1 MKKRITAGLLAVWM
15 MLLSVFTG
23 FVPGMTAYAAGTT
36 LIIHYGGRS
45 DNSYDGWNLWIWED
59 GKDGQQV
66 SFTGEDSFGK
76 VAVYQSN
83 AAPAKIGFIVRLNE
97 WEDKDVSE
105 DRFVTMENEV
115 MEIWVTSGEAEFAT
129 EAPEGAESYD
139 FAAMEEE
146 RLNLYEKEEAVKLN
160 VHYFNFA
167 ETYDADTVEAYV
179 WTGDEVGGS
188 YPYTKTDDFGAVFQV
203 GLLPE
208 NGVAAAGIRIYQNGE
223 PDAISDRS
231 VDLTKAVDNVLDVYL
246 VEGNPNIW
254 YSADEVNYN
263 PVVAD
268 AYFGETTSK
277 QIIFTLSQPI
287 DTADETEGSRFTVT
301 DENGT
306 TYPIVKVWSE
316 KPRVEKT
323 AYLIMKEPLDL
334 SRTYTIERE
343 GFEGMEVSMRKVIGS
358 EYFDEAFAYDGDDL
372 GAVYSKES
380 TRFRVWAPVAA
391 EVSLN
396 LYEAGDGDNLM
407 ETIPMQA
414 DEKGTWVYEKQGDL
428 NGVYYTYSVKNG
440 DTVNETVDL
449 YARST
454 GVNGNRGMI
463 LDLDAT
469 DPEGFAEDK
478 RPEFGNDTDA
488 VIYEL
493 HIRDLSSDASSG
505 IQNTGKFLGLTET
518 GTTNS
523 DGLAT
528 GLDHMKDLG
537 ITHVQLQPSYDYAT
551 IDETKLDSNQF
562 NWGYDPKNYNVP
574 EGSYSTDPYNGE
586 VRVKEMKE
594 MVQTL
599 HENGIRVIMDVVY
612 NHTYNTEESWF
623 QKTVPD
629 YYYRKNGDNYS
640 NASGCGNETASERA
654 MMRKY
659 MVESVVYWAEEYHI
673 DGFRFDLMGIHDM
686 DTMMAIREA
695 LNEVDPTIIIYGE
708 GWTSGEAAIDS
719 SRQAT
724 KNHTY
729 LMDRVGA
736 FSDDIRDGIKGNV
749 FDALDKG
756 FVNGKEGMEESIK
769 FSVAGATENG
779 QVDLSAH
786 EKSDNFWSGQPGQS
800 INYVSCHDN
809 LTLWDKL
816 AISNADDTEE
826 DRIKMNKLA
835 SAIMYTAQGVP
846 FMQAGEEMLRTKPSD
861 SSSTGFDENSYC
873 SPDSTN
879 SLKWDNKGNVL
890 DVYEYY
896 KGLIAF
902 RKAHGALRMTAAEEI
917 QNNLKFVDGVDANVV
932 AYTIENSP
940 NGEIAEELFVVY
952 NANKEPVSVSLPEGE
967 WEIYIN
973 GEKAGCEKLGT
984 AQGSV
989 EVEGISA
996 MVLTKGSFGNAQA
1009 VADTK
1014 EDAEGTEQTSGQA
1027 AESKGN
1033 GIVSTVLICAGVVLL
1048 AVAVVL
1054 GIRNKKGK
1062 KKD

>member
-1 MKKRITAGLLAVWM
+1 MRKRITAGLMGILMVFMAVF
-15 MLLSVFTG
+15 SS
-23 FVPGMTAYAAGTT
+23 FVPATVSYAAGTT
-36 LIIHYGGRS
+36 LIIHYGGRA
-45 DNSYDGWNLWIWED
+45 DGNYDGWNLWIWED

-83 AAPAKIGFIVRLNE
+83 ATPSKIGFIVRLNE
-97 WEDKDVSE
+97 WEEKDVSD
-105 DRFVTMENEV
+105 DRFVTMEKEV
-115 MEIWVTSGEAEFAT
+115 MEIWVTSGEAEFVT

-146 RLNLYEKEEAVKLN
+146 RLNLYNKEDAIKLN
-160 VHYFNFA
+160 VHYYNFD
-167 ETYDADTVEAYV
+167 EKYDADTVEAYA

-188 YPYTKTDDFGAVFQV
+188 YPYVETDDFGAVFQV
-203 GLLPE
+203 GLMPE
-208 NGVAAAGIRIYQNGE
+208 DGITTAGIRIYQNGE
-223 PDAISDRS
+223 ADAVSDRAI
-231 VDLTKAVDNVLDVYL
+231 DLTKAVDNVLDVYM
-246 VEGNPNIW
+246 VEGNPALW
-254 YSADEVNYN
+254 YDASEVNYN

-277 QIIFTLSQPI
+277 QIIFTLSSPI
-287 DTADETEGSRFTVT
+287 DTADTTEGSKFTVT
-301 DENGT
+301 DQDGT

-316 KPRVEKT
+316 SPKVEKT

-334 SRTYTIERE
+334 SKTYTIERE
-343 GFEGMEVSMRKVIGS
+343 GFEGCEVSMRKVIGS
-358 EYFDEAFAYDGDDL
+358 TYFDEAFAYDGDDL
-372 GAVYSKES
+372 GAVYTKES
-380 TRFRVWAPVAA
+380 TKFRVWAPTAS

-396 LYEAGDGDNLM
+396 LYEKGDGDNLM

-414 DEKGTWVYEKQGDL
+414 DVKGTWICEKTGDL
-428 NGVYYTYSVKNG
+428 NGVYYTYSVKIG

-454 GVNGNRGMI
+454 GVNGDRGMI

-469 DPEGFAEDK
+469 DPEGFENDV
-478 RPEFGNDTDA
+478 RPEFVNATDA
-488 VIYEL
+488 VVYEL

-523 DGLAT
+523 EGLPT

-537 ITHVQLQPSYDYAT
+537 ITHVQILPSFDYASV
-551 IDETKLDSNQF
+551 DETKLDSNQF

-599 HENGIRVIMDVVY
+599 HENDIRVIMDVVY
-612 NHTYNTEESWF
+612 NHTYNAEASWF

-629 YYYRKNGDNYS
+629 YYYRKNGDNFS

-659 MVESVVYWAEEYHI
+659 IVESVVYWAEEYHV
-673 DGFRFDLMGIHDM
+673 DGFRFDLMGIHDTE
-686 DTMMAIREA
+686 TMMAVRAA
-695 LNEVDPTIIIYGE
+695 LDEVDPSIIIYGE
-708 GWTSGEAAIDS
+708 GWTGGEAAIES
-719 SRQAT
+719 SLQAT

-729 LMDRVGA
+729 QMDRVGA

-749 FDALDKG
+749 FDAYDTG
-756 FVNGKEGMEESIK
+756 FVSGKDGLEEVIK
-769 FSVAGATENG
+769 YGVVGATENE
-779 QVDLSAH
+779 QINIEAI
-786 EKSDNFWSGQPGQS
+786 EKSNNFWSGQPGQCIS
-800 INYVSCHDN
+800 YVSCHDN

-816 AISNADDTEE
+816 ATSNAADSEE

-835 SAIMYTAQGVP
+835 SAIVFTSQGVP
-846 FMQAGEEMLRTKPSD
+846 FIQAGEEMLRSKPSA
-861 SSSTGFDENSYC
+861 SSATGFDENSYC

-890 DVYEYY
+890 DVYDYY

-902 RKAHGALRMTAAEEI
+902 RKAHGALRMTTAEDI
-917 QNNLKFVDGVDANVV
+917 QNNLTFVDGLDANVV
-932 AYTIENSP
+932 AYTIANSP
-940 NGEIAEELFVVY
+940 NGEIAEDLFVIY
-952 NANKEPVSVSLPEGE
+952 NGNATPTEVTLPEGK
-967 WEIYIN
+967 WDIYVN
-973 GEKAGCEKLGT
+973 GEKAGCEVLGT
-984 AQGSV
+984 AEGKV
-989 EVEGISA
+989 TVDGISA
-996 MVLTKGSFGNAQA
+996 MVLTKG
-1009 VADTK
+1009 
-1014 EDAEGTEQTSGQA
+1014 TSGNTVNGKDAGGATETAGQNT
-1027 AESKGN
+1027 ESKG
-1033 GIVSTVLICAGVVLL
+1033 GVVSTVLICAGVVLL
-1048 AVAVVL
+1048 LAGVVL
-1054 GIRNKKGK
+1054 LVKKKKGQK
-1062 KKD
+1062 N